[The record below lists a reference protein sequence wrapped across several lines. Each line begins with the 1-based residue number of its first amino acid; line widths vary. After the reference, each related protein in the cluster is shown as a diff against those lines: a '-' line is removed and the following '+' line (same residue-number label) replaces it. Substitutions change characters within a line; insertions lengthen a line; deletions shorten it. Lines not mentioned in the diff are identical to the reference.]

1 MKNSILKGGYLFL
14 VYFFLYAPIFVLII
28 LSFNA
33 SSFGTRWEGFTLK
46 WYVSLWHNSQLV
58 NSALNS
64 LLVAVSSATFA
75 TFIGTLGSVTIFR
88 FNFFGKKFIMTLLYI
103 LMISPEIVMG
113 ISMLILFMSINM
125 PLGYQTLLITH
136 TTFCLPFVTA
146 VLFTRLA
153 DFDKNSIEAAK
164 DLGATELQ
172 TFWYIILPSILPAV
186 VAAWLMSFTL
196 SMDDSISTFFTTG
209 PNFEVLPLRI
219 YSMVRLGVKPEVN
232 ALSAIIFAG
241 CLVIVFI
248 VQFLFREKRKNSH
261 VRH

>member
-1 MKNSILKGGYLFL
+1 MMMKNNLMKKGYLLL
-14 VYFFLYAPIFVLII
+14 VYFFLYAPIFILII

-33 SSFGTRWEGFTLK
+33 STFGNRWDGFTLK
-46 WYVSLWHNSQLV
+46 WYVSLASNSQLI
-58 NSALNS
+58 NAALNS
-64 LLVAVSSATFA
+64 LIVAVSAASLATV
-75 TFIGTLGSVTIFR
+75 IGTLASVTIFR
-88 FNFFGKKFIMTLLYI
+88 FNFFGKNFIMTMLYI

-113 ISMLILFMSINM
+113 ISLLILFMFINM
-125 PLGYQTLLITH
+125 PLGFQTLLITH

-164 DLGATELQ
+164 DLGATEIKA
-172 TFWYIILPSILPAV
+172 FWYIILPSILPAV

-241 CLVIVFI
+241 CLIIVTI
-248 VQFLFREKRKNSH
+248 VHFLFKEKKNKIH
-261 VRH
+261 

>member
-1 MKNSILKGGYLFL
+1 MMKNNLMKKGYLLL
-14 VYFFLYAPIFVLII
+14 VYFFLYAPIFILII

-33 SSFGTRWEGFTLK
+33 STFGNRWDGFTLK
-46 WYVSLWHNSQLV
+46 WYVSLASNSQLI
-58 NSALNS
+58 NAALNS
-64 LLVAVSSATFA
+64 LIVAVSAASLATV
-75 TFIGTLGSVTIFR
+75 IGTLASVTIFR
-88 FNFFGKKFIMTLLYI
+88 FNFFGKNFIMTMLYI

-113 ISMLILFMSINM
+113 ISLLILFMFINM
-125 PLGYQTLLITH
+125 PLGFQTLLITH

-164 DLGATELQ
+164 DLGATEIKA
-172 TFWYIILPSILPAV
+172 FWYIILPSILPAV
-186 VAAWLMSFTL
+186 IAAWLMSFTL

-241 CLVIVFI
+241 CLIIVTI
-248 VQFLFREKRKNSH
+248 VHFLFKEKKNKIH
-261 VRH
+261 

>member
-1 MKNSILKGGYLFL
+1 MMKNNLMKKGYLLL
-14 VYFFLYAPIFVLII
+14 VYFFLYAPIFILII

-33 SSFGTRWEGFTLK
+33 STFGNRWDGFTLK
-46 WYVSLWHNSQLV
+46 WYVSLASNSQLI
-58 NSALNS
+58 NAALNS
-64 LLVAVSSATFA
+64 LIVAVSAASLATV
-75 TFIGTLGSVTIFR
+75 IGTLASVTIFR
-88 FNFFGKKFIMTLLYI
+88 FNFFGKNFIMTMLYI

-113 ISMLILFMSINM
+113 ISLLILFMFINM
-125 PLGYQTLLITH
+125 PLGFQTLLITH

-164 DLGATELQ
+164 DLGATEIKA
-172 TFWYIILPSILPAV
+172 FWYIILPSILPAV

-241 CLVIVFI
+241 CLIIVTI
-248 VQFLFREKRKNSH
+248 VHFLFKEKKNKIH
-261 VRH
+261 

>member
-1 MKNSILKGGYLFL
+1 MKNNIMKHGYLFL
-14 VYFFLYAPIFVLII
+14 VYFFLYAPIFILII

-33 SSFGTRWEGFTLK
+33 ATFGNRWDGFTLK
-46 WYVSLWHNSQLV
+46 WYVSLASNSQLV
-58 NSALNS
+58 NAALNS
-64 LLVAVSSATFA
+64 LMVAVSAATLA
-75 TFIGTLGSVTIFR
+75 TVIGTLGSVTIFR
-88 FNFFGKKFIMTLLYI
+88 FNFFGKNFIMTMLYI

-113 ISMLILFMSINM
+113 ISLLILFMFINM
-125 PLGYQTLLITH
+125 PLGFQTLLITH

-164 DLGATELQ
+164 DLGATEIKA
-172 TFWYIILPSILPAV
+172 FWYIILPSIFPAV
-186 VAAWLMSFTL
+186 VAAWLLSFTL

-232 ALSAIIFAG
+232 ALSAIIFLG
-241 CLVIVFI
+241 CLIIVMI
-248 VQFLFREKRKNSH
+248 VHFLFKEKKNKIQ
-261 VRH
+261 